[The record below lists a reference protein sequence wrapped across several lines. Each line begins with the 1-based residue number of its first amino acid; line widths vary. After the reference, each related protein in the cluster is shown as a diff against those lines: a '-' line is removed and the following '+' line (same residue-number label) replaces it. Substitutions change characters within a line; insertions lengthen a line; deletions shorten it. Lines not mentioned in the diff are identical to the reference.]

1 MAKKKNSGY
10 SGYSGSDY
18 DSYSDSYGGGFDYGY
33 DPSGNYSGSD
43 YPGYPDYPNDF
54 GRPSDTSNSGQ
65 SGNGGF
71 DYVSLIISL
80 IGGMVCFI
88 IGNIVYTNLM
98 FSGLWRPLV
107 VGIFFLIVAVVL
119 FLVAKL
125 CALIGG
131 YSRASGKD
139 NLKALIMAVAIFSA
153 GTLFELIY
161 EQDLTISRAETPTN
175 SFSSY
180 VFLMDNTLSMERNDP
195 AKESEKAIAEVMKNE
210 RGTKYCVYT
219 FGDDAHLYHGIKD
232 ADQAAKQTYSFE
244 FDSIY
249 TDVLGSLNTVLDD
262 IANGKIA
269 AGSRPLVIV
278 ATDGQSYD
286 DGLNYVLNKADN
298 VNATICVIG
307 FGEADES
314 FVTRLADGSGGT
326 FKMIDDA
333 SQLTSSLQ
341 GVVNDAKKE
350 IVATTAGFQRDLLN
364 TRIRA
369 GLDWVLT
376 IERLLFLILLGFMFL
391 LLKSFQIRSGGASS
405 RTLIPN
411 IVVIAIGAL
420 GIEVGMNMLGLPA
433 FFMRMLLCV
442 CFTMIITC
450 KGIPQSY
457 PVLTNTDA
465 EFQVDEYSRKY

>member
-18 DSYSDSYGGGFDYGY
+18 GSYGDSYGGGSDYSY
-33 DPSGNYSGSD
+33 DPSGYYSDND
-43 YPGYPDYPNDF
+43 YPGYSYSPNDS
-54 GRPSDTSNSGQ
+54 GGPSDTSNGGQ
-65 SGNGGF
+65 TGNGGF

-80 IGGMVCFI
+80 IGGVVCFI
-88 IGNIVYTNLM
+88 IGNIAYTNLM

-107 VGIFFLIVAVVL
+107 VGIFFLIVAAVL

-131 YSRASGKD
+131 YSKASGKD
-139 NLKALIMAVAIFSA
+139 NLKALIMAVAIFAA

-161 EQDLTISRAETPTN
+161 EQELTISRTEQATPGN
-175 SFSSY
+175 FSSY
-180 VFLMDNTLSMERNDP
+180 VFLMDTTGSMDDNDP
-195 AKESEKAIAEVMKNE
+195 SNESERAIAEVMKNE
-210 RGTKYCVYT
+210 QGMKYCVYT
-219 FGDDAHLYHGIKD
+219 FNTNAHLYHGMVD
-232 ADQAAKQTYSFE
+232 AGQADNQIYSFDYIGTTE
-244 FDSIY
+244 IIK
-249 TDVLGSLNTVLDD
+249 SLNTVLDD
-262 IANGKIA
+262 IAKGTIA
-269 AGSRPLVIV
+269 AGNRPLIIL
-278 ATDGQSYD
+278 ATDGIDSNKNIN
-286 DGLNYVLNKADN
+286 LVLSNADK

-307 FGEADES
+307 FGAADAS
-314 FVTRLADGSGGT
+314 FVKQLAEGSGGA

-333 SQLTSSLQ
+333 SRLTSSLQ
-341 GVVNDAKKE
+341 GVVDDAKKE

-369 GLDWVLT
+369 GLDWVLA
-376 IERLLFLILLGFMFL
+376 IERLLFLILLGLMFL
-391 LLKSFQIRSGGASS
+391 LLKSFQIRSGGTSS
-405 RTLIPN
+405 KTLIPN

-420 GIEVGMNMLGLPA
+420 GIELGMNMLGLPA

-450 KGIPQSY
+450 KGIPRSY

-465 EFQVDEYSRKY
+465 EFQVDEYSPKY

>member
-18 DSYSDSYGGGFDYGY
+18 GSYGDSYGGGNDYSY
-33 DPSGNYSGSD
+33 DPSGNYSDND
-43 YPGYPDYPNDF
+43 YPGYPDYPNSS
-54 GRPSDTSNSGQ
+54 GGSSDTFSGGQ
-65 SGNGGF
+65 NGNGGF

-80 IGGMVCFI
+80 IGGVVCFI
-88 IGNIVYTNLM
+88 IGNIAYTNLM

-139 NLKALIMAVAIFSA
+139 NLKALIMAVAIFAA

-161 EQDLTISRAETPTN
+161 EQDLTISRAGTPAN

-180 VFLMDNTLSMERNDP
+180 VFLMDNTYSMRGNDP
-195 AKESEKAIAEVMKNE
+195 GKESERAIGEVMKNE
-210 RGTKYCVYT
+210 REAKYCVYT
-219 FGDDAHLYHGIKD
+219 FDEDAHLYHGIKD
-232 ADQAAKQTYSFE
+232 ADQAKKQTYSFD
-244 FDSIY
+244 FNGSY
-249 TDVLGSLNTVLDD
+249 TNLLGSLDTALDD
-262 IANGKIA
+262 IAKGRIA
-269 AGSRPLVIV
+269 AGSRPLIIV

-298 VNATICVIG
+298 VNATICIIG
-307 FGEADES
+307 FGEAEES

-341 GVVNDAKKE
+341 GVVDDAKKE
-350 IVATTAGFQRDLLN
+350 IVATTAGFQRDILN

-391 LLKSFQIRSGGASS
+391 LLKSFQIRSGGTSPQ
-405 RTLIPN
+405 TLIPN

-465 EFQVDEYSRKY
+465 EFQIDEYSPKY